1 VPELSNEAAQF
12 LRNCFG
18 DGDWTA
24 LLLKNIDAGRSVQRT
39 GSLAWACRRGVQ
51 DWLRSRND
59 ARFEVFVSVN
69 ALAAGAQSRTR
80 RDVATIRH
88 VLLDVDRNCR
98 TVLRQ
103 LERRSDCP
111 QPSYVVHTSPDRVHI
126 LWRVRHFEPGTAE
139 RLQKRLAADLDC
151 DLAATAVT
159 QMTRL
164 PGFLNHK
171 YSDPYRVWVDYRD
184 VDRVLAPED
193 FPSPEPGEP
202 LSSEPVLRGDVG
214 RGRRASTE
222 RALIYLSHVPA
233 AVAGHHGDLH
243 TFRTCCRIVRGFAL
257 DDDDAIAVL
266 AEWNA
271 RCQPPWTERE
281 LREKIRSARRNGRE
295 PIGGMLKPAAS
306 PRRRRVI
313 ST

>member
-1 VPELSNEAAQF
+1 VPERSNEAAQF

-24 LLLKNIDAGRSVQRT
+24 LLLKNIDAGGSVQRT
-39 GSLAWACRRGVQ
+39 GSLAWACRGSVQ
-51 DWLRSRND
+51 DWLRSQND

-88 VLLDVDRNCR
+88 VLVDVDRNSR
-98 TVLRQ
+98 TVLRR
-103 LERRSDCP
+103 LERRPDCP

-126 LWRVRHFEPGTAE
+126 LWRVHRFEIGTAE
-139 RLQKRLAADLDC
+139 RLQKRLAADLDG

-164 PGFLNHK
+164 PGFWNNK
-171 YSDPYRVWVDYRD
+171 YSDPFRIWIDYRD
-184 VDRVLAPED
+184 VDRILAPED
-193 FPSPEPGEP
+193 FPSLEPGEVM
-202 LSSEPVLRGDVG
+202 SREPVVRVG
-214 RGRRASTE
+214 VGQGRRASTE
-222 RALIYLSHVPA
+222 RALIYLSRVPA
-233 AVAGHHGDLH
+233 AVAGRHGDLH
-243 TFRTCCRIVRGFAL
+243 TFQTCCRIVRGFAL
-257 DDDDAIAVL
+257 DDDDALAVL

-295 PIGGMLKPAAS
+295 PIGGLL
-306 PRRRRVI
+306 
-313 ST
+313 